1 MKIKIYQ
8 INQGRDQ
15 NRVKF
20 CGLEETEQVQG
31 VAQIDP
37 TLYDEVFSG
46 EADHKDL
53 ESVYSLFNNYPLPV
67 FHRGHCLSMSDI
79 VEVTD
84 APELVGRIR
93 FHNISGKSVEV
104 DYTDSEQ
111 YNGAIAE
118 AREDGLKITAVRL
131 EGKHIPSVDPGF
143 YFCDRFGFENVDFDA
158 SQTVKPDDLL
168 RVVALEPG
176 KEAYRAEVAD
186 NLRAFQQAVRGRIE
200 NAYPF
205 EDNAVL
211 VCNEES
217 LINDMDANRTIN
229 GNLYFGPAFIIGDNG
244 DGSYCSLTD
253 EQIGQYLAE
262 CQSPE
267 LSDQDEDSGMNMV

>member
-8 INQGRDQ
+8 INQDRDK

-20 CGLEETEQVQG
+20 CGLEDTEQYQG
-31 VAQIDP
+31 IAQIDP

-46 EADHKDL
+46 EVDCKTL
-53 ESVYSLFNNYPLPV
+53 EGVYTLFNTDHPP
-67 FHRGHCLSMSDI
+67 FHRGHSMSLSDI

-93 FHNISGKSVEV
+93 FHDIAGKSVEV
-104 DYTDSEQ
+104 EYTDSEK

-118 AREDGLKITAVRL
+118 ARDDGLEITAVRL
-131 EGKHIPSVDPGF
+131 EGKQIPSVNPGF
-143 YFCDRFGFENVDFDA
+143 YFCDCIGFESVDFDA
-158 SQTVKPDDLL
+158 SKAVKPDNLL

-176 KEAYRAEVAD
+176 KPAYAAEVAD
-186 NLRAFQQAVRGRIE
+186 GLRFFQQAVRGRIE

-211 VCNEES
+211 VCNEEG
-217 LINDMDANRTIN
+217 LINDMDVNRIIN
-229 GNLYFGPAFIIGDNG
+229 GTPYFGTAFIIGDKG

-253 EQIGQYLAE
+253 EQTEQYLDE
-262 CQSPE
+262 FQSPE
-267 LSDQDEDSGMNMV
+267 LSDQDEESGMTMV